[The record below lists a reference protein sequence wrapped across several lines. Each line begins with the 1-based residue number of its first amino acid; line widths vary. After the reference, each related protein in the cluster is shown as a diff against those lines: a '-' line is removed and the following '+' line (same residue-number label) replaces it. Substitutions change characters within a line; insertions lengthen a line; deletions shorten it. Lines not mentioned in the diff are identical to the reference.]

1 MNKEFKNM
9 LLKDTLEELQR
20 VKEFYKKLNVY
31 TDYEF
36 KYINKVDLSILDNKE
51 LKELIQA
58 LNKELKE
65 MNTVYSIEVLKHI

>member
-9 LLKDTLEELQR
+9 LLKDTLEELQK

-36 KYINKVDLSILDNKE
+36 KYINKVDLSI
-51 LKELIQA
+51 
-58 LNKELKE
+58 
-65 MNTVYSIEVLKHI
+65 

>member
-1 MNKEFKNM
+1 MNKELRNII
-9 LLKDTLEELQR
+9 LKDTLEELKR

-58 LNKELKE
+58 LNKEFNNMKR
-65 MNTVYSIEVLKHI
+65 VYSIEVLKHI